1 MSLHDGPVDEKINDE
16 ETLAGLFYI
25 LHSVM
30 FVVLRRPQGKNLSL
44 SQELHNSVDQNTRM
58 CERLIVAETTRDSL
72 KGKLASLKE
81 KTGLS
86 ITMMLNK
93 TEEED
98 ETGEEEGKKSIC
110 LLQELQDEI
119 EEIGV
124 SGVTGKGC

>member
-1 MSLHDGPVDEKINDE
+1 
-16 ETLAGLFYI
+16 
-25 LHSVM
+25 M

-93 TEEED
+93 TEEEN